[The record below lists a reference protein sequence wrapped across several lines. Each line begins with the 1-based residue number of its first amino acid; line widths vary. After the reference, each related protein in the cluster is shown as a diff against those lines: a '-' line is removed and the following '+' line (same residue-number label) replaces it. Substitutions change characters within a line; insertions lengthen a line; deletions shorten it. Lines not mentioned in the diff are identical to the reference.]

1 MKTKLVVFSLFLMLV
16 LSPVRSQT
24 VDSSSIIKAALDKA
38 NEDLSNREKI
48 KSYIIFEKYLAKCI
62 RDSFVLYQDG
72 LRRYYT
78 DAFINTS
85 PTLKELKT
93 TRDSLFN
100 KLDAFLKSQDSYK
113 EILKM
118 PAKNEKSKKII
129 REKTSEI
136 HKTLLETNTHYK
148 ELVEKDIA
156 SRARLNVEILKSILA
171 YSKER
176 NQIVPYTSIIPVNDI
191 RLFDETAEGF
201 FVKTEINYIKEQIK
215 HLTGLYYDKINRRYS
230 LNHYVREMPSDP
242 KNENYVKEVE
252 LKKRIEV
259 MKDKLAQSLLHK
271 NEIIANR
278 YISNRLE
285 DSITIPV
292 YSYKEVKL
300 GSFFKQTEELN
311 AKHDRFL
318 AAEKRLLDLLD
329 KDEIYQKNIKIFN
342 AKKINWVDFLIR
354 KNECFTRLE
363 KESQEY
369 VKIRR
374 EREVSLF
381 ESNMAAFVHLIYDY
395 HSRCEIL
402 DLSGIVKGEELT
414 SIMNLPE
421 IYSIDVQI
429 NSLKRMIEQNVRDY
443 CTIKYTSGLWNYILT
458 KDKED

>member
-1 MKTKLVVFSLFLMLV
+1 MKTKLVVFSLFLMFV

-93 TRDSLFN
+93 TRDSHSN
-100 KLDAFLKSQDSYK
+100 KQDAFLKSQDSYK

-118 PAKNEKSKKII
+118 SAKNEESKKII
-129 REKTSEI
+129 REKSSEI

-148 ELVEKDIA
+148 ELVEKNIA

-171 YSKER
+171 YSKEK
-176 NQIVPYTSIIPVNDI
+176 NQIIPYTSIIPVNDI

-259 MKDKLAQSLLHK
+259 LKEQLAQILLQR
-271 NEIIANR
+271 NEFFANR
-278 YISNRLE
+278 YISNRIE
-285 DSITIPV
+285 DSIPIPIFD
-292 YSYKEVKL
+292 YKEVRL
-300 GSFFKQTEELN
+300 GSFFMQTEELK

-318 AAEKRLLDLLD
+318 TADKRMLDFLY
-329 KDEIYQKNIKIFN
+329 KDETYRKILIN
-342 AKKINWVDFLIR
+342 LRAKKISADDFAKR
-354 KNECFTRLE
+354 QYECFTRL
-363 KESQEY
+363 KNESQEY

-381 ESNMAAFVHLIYDY
+381 ESNMAAFVHLIDDY

-402 DLSGIVKGEELT
+402 DLSGIVKGEEFT

-443 CTIKYTSGLWNYILT
+443 CTIKYTSGLWHYMLT
-458 KDKED
+458 KDIED